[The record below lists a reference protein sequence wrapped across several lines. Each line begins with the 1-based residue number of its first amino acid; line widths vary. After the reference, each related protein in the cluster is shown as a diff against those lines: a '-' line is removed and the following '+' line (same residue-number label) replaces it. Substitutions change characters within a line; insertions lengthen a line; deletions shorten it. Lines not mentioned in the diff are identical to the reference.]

1 MSGNLG
7 QTVSP
12 VVLSWTNDKFGWK
25 TTFLLPGIVGIG
37 VSALCYLAISDKPPA
52 DVVAKAG
59 PESKKPKE
67 ENGKKTQAASAF
79 RTKVLTNV
87 NFWLIVVADV
97 LIYFVLK
104 ALSDWSMKM
113 LKEDRKFSLIVSS
126 SCLTAY
132 EAGGVLGT
140 LLTGFVSDK
149 LGSRRN
155 LTSLIYVGILFPS
168 LVCLWQLP
176 PGTSPM
182 VISTV
187 LFFAGFGVYG
197 PKTLCGLAVR
207 ETHSVAAGTAGG
219 FLGAAGQVG
228 AAAAGYPLGLI
239 ADNYGW
245 EGVYSA
251 MVLASFLAIFLFFSL
266 SQNEKRKSNKK
277 MD

>member
-7 QTVSP
+7 QTISP
-12 VVLSWTNDKFGWK
+12 VVLSWVNNRFGWK
-25 TTFLLPGIVGIG
+25 TTFLLPGIAGVG
-37 VSALCYLAISDKPPA
+37 VSALCYFAISDKSPEYSA
-52 DVVAKAG
+52 NDSSNTGAKS
-59 PESKKPKE
+59 SKKKGISKSPS
-67 ENGKKTQAASAF
+67 ASAF

-87 NFWLIVVADV
+87 NFWLIVLADV

-104 ALSDWSMKM
+104 SLSDWSMKM
-113 LKEDRKFSLIVSS
+113 LKEDRGFTLIVCS

-132 EAGGVLGT
+132 EAGGIFGT
-140 LLTGFVSDK
+140 ILTGFISDK

-155 LTSLIYVGILFPS
+155 FTSLIYVSILFPS
-168 LVCLWQLP
+168 LLFLWQLP
-176 PGTSPM
+176 PGTSPL

-228 AAAAGYPLGLI
+228 AAAAGYPLGFI

-251 MVLASFLAIFLFFSL
+251 MTFASFLSIFMFFSL
-266 SQNEKRKSNKK
+266 SRSETEKRTKL
-277 MD
+277 D